1 MNQAA
6 AKQTRNTRPQ
16 TSTNA
21 PAGPAS
27 KKPIESTVS
36 SGVMTLGGRTYVRAL
51 ENKSRMS

>member
-1 MNQAA
+1 MNQTS

-16 TSTNA
+16 TSSNA

-27 KKPIESTVS
+27 KKPVESTVS

-51 ENKSRMS
+51 ENRSRMS

>member
-6 AKQTRNTRPQ
+6 VKQTRNTRPQ